1 MLHIKDTRKGE
12 VISVIERE
20 QNYLIGLKDNLVM
33 LSDVKNEIKDEM
45 IRTVNQNAVL
55 KSVYMQV
62 KKGLNTQT
70 DLIRIIGFG
79 IENIELW
86 MGRLKNLV
94 DKSSTQVY
102 DEHTVTFKER
112 GILDAISAINFFNR
126 YTTMVIDVLTTMA
139 YDGTEI
145 NKQLTKVDYSFF
157 TDTANYYATLLIR
170 FNQPAKTLSEMIDQL
185 SDEVVDELSEEIVKG
200 VDGIG
205 AVSIKEG
212 LSPHQLNPAHWYLM
226 WVMKRDVRAIKTAQA
241 RIDLMAMKIAR
252 LNNKGSGLEDPSLD
266 KQIEVYTDQII
277 KDNAYVRQIR
287 EKYNG

>member
-12 VISVIERE
+12 VINVIERE
-20 QNYLIGLKDNLVM
+20 QNYLVGLKDNLVM
-33 LSDVKNEIKDEM
+33 LSGVSDKVKDEM
-45 IRTVNQNAVL
+45 MALINQNAIL
-55 KSVYMQV
+55 KSINGQV
-62 KKGLNTQT
+62 KKGLNSQT

-86 MGRLKNLV
+86 MGRLKDLV
-94 DKSSTQVY
+94 NKSSTQVY

-126 YTTMVIDVLTTMA
+126 YTTMIIDVLTTYG
-139 YDGTEI
+139 YDKTDVS
-145 NKQLTKVDYSFF
+145 KQLTKVDYSFF

-170 FNQPAKTLSEMIDQL
+170 FNQPAKALSEMIEQL
-185 SDEVVDELSEEIVKG
+185 SDEVVDNLSEEIVKG

-212 LSPHQLNPAHWYLM
+212 LSPHQLNPVHWYLL

-241 RIDLMAMKIAR
+241 RIDLLAMKIAR
-252 LNNKGSGLEDPSLD
+252 LNNKSSGLEDPTLD
-266 KQIEVYTDQII
+266 HQIEIYTDQII
-277 KDNAYVRQIR
+277 KDNAYIRQIR